1 MKQYSKYTKYVV
13 MSLFA
18 TFFLSSCMDYEDIN
32 TPEYLPGKLSTG
44 AYFGQMLNS
53 VYPAQE
59 NAYQID
65 QNFIGDVYGRY
76 MSISNKWDNH
86 FATFNAVED
95 WVGSPFRTLS
105 SFYPAWIEV
114 RNKTNGEGV
123 IFAWAQILRVA
134 KMQRLTDIYGPIPYS
149 QIKGNSITVAYDS
162 QEEVYNHFFE
172 DLDKA
177 IDELTVYA
185 LAFPNDRPMADF
197 DKVYGSDFK
206 QWVKFANSLKLR
218 LAMRIV
224 YANPTLAKQKAEEA
238 VSHPIGVFATNSDN
252 ASLIYKPNGIYQVA
266 TNWGDT
272 RTCADL
278 VSYMN
283 GYNDPRRAA
292 YFGTNSTGNYV
303 GLRSGVNVTS
313 KASVQDYS
321 IPKFAE
327 ADETLWMNAAEV
339 AFLKAEGALRGW
351 NMGAGTVESLYN
363 DAIKLSFE
371 EHATTGVDA
380 YLANSADKPAA
391 CNDPLHASPAI
402 STITIKWD
410 NSATEEVK
418 LERLITQK
426 WIAMWPLGTEA
437 WCDYRRTGYPRFF
450 PVEVNRSTEASLTTV
465 AARIPFEPKEKINNA
480 ANYAGAVSLLGG
492 ADVYGTKLWW
502 DKKPNK

>member
-1 MKQYSKYTKYVV
+1 MKQYLKYTKYVA

-18 TFFLSSCMDYEDIN
+18 TLHLASCMDYEEIN
-32 TPEYLPGKLSTG
+32 TPEYLPQKLSVG

-65 QNFIGDVYGRY
+65 QNFIGDCYGRY
-76 MSISNKWDNH
+76 MSISNTWPNH

-114 RNKTNGEGV
+114 KNKTNGEGV
-123 IFAWAQILRVA
+123 NFAWAQLLRVA

-149 QIKGNSITVAYDS
+149 KITGNSITVPYDS
-162 QEEVYNHFFE
+162 QEDVYNHLFE
-172 DLDKA
+172 DLDYA
-177 IDELTVYA
+177 IGELTAYA
-185 LAFPNDRPMADF
+185 MAFPNDKPMAEY
-197 DKVYGSDFK
+197 DKVYEGDFTR
-206 QWVKFANSLKLR
+206 WVRFANSLKLR
-218 LAMRIV
+218 LAMRIA
-224 YANPTLAKQKAEEA
+224 YANPALAKQKAEEA
-238 VSHPIGVFATNSDN
+238 VNHPIGVIAANSDN
-252 ASLIYKPNGIYQVA
+252 ASIAYTPNGIYQVA

-303 GLRSGVNVTS
+303 GLRSGIAIAS
-313 KASVQDYS
+313 KASVEDYS

-327 ADETLWMNAAEV
+327 TDRTLWMNAAEV
-339 AFLKAEGALRGW
+339 AFLKAEGALRAW
-351 NMGAGTVESLYN
+351 DMGAGTAESFYN
-363 DAIKLSFE
+363 EGIKLSFD
-371 EHATTGVDA
+371 EHATAGADT
-380 YLANSADKPAA
+380 YLANSTDKPAA
-391 CNDPLHASPAI
+391 CNDPLHTSPAI

-410 NSATEEVK
+410 NAASEEVK

-426 WIAMWPLGTEA
+426 WIALWPLGTEA

-450 PVEVNRSTEASLTTV
+450 PVEVNSSTDASLTTV
-465 AARIPFEPKEKINNA
+465 ASRIPFDPREKVNNA
-480 ANYAGAVSLLGG
+480 TNYAGAVSLLGG
-492 ADVYGTKLWW
+492 ADAYGTKLWW
-502 DKKPNK
+502 DKKANK